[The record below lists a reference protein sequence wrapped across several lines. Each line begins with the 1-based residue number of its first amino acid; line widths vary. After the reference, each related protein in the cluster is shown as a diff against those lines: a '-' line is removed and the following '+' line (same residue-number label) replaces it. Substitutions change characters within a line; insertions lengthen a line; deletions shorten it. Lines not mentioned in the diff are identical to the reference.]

1 MSHNLYIK
9 YFLRGCGNVKNK
21 KLTQSFNC
29 AIEGIIEAIRKE
41 RNLRI
46 HIFATFIVL
55 TACFFYDLS
64 RIEIMIITT
73 NIAIVVMAE
82 LLNTAVEKALDA
94 VIDYK
99 HPLVKFSKD
108 AAAGAV
114 LVAAGNSVLVGYMVF
129 WNRLKPFTF
138 NMLAKIQSSKAHMVF
153 LVLVFVC
160 VVTVI
165 IKVIVGKGT
174 PLQGGMPS
182 GHSAIAFSIATIIAF
197 LSKETVAQVLGYVLA
212 LIVAQSR
219 VDSEVHSV
227 LEVIV
232 GAILGTVLTVLFFRV
247 VL

>member
-1 MSHNLYIK
+1 MMK
-9 YFLRGCGNVKNK
+9 K
-21 KLTQSFNC
+21 KLVQSFNY
-29 AIEGIIEAIRKE
+29 AIEGIIESIKKE
-41 RNLRI
+41 KNLRI

-55 TACFFYDLS
+55 TACFLYDLS

-73 NIAIVVMAE
+73 NIAIVIVAE

-114 LVAAGNSVLVGYMVF
+114 LVAASNSVLVGYMVF
-129 WNRLKPFTF
+129 WNRLKPLTF
-138 NMLAKIQSSKAHMVF
+138 EMLIKIQNSKNHMVV
-153 LVLVFVC
+153 LVLALVC
-160 VVTVI
+160 IVTII
-165 IKVIVGKGT
+165 IKVIIGKGT
-174 PLQGGMPS
+174 PLKGGMPS
-182 GHSAIAFSIATIIAF
+182 GHSAIAFSIATVIAF
-197 LSKETVAQVLGYVLA
+197 LAQETVAQGLGYVLA

-232 GAILGTVLTVLFFRV
+232 GSILGTLITVIFFKV